1 MMKKFLSVILA
12 LVCAACLPLAAS
24 SAAGA
29 SVVVAASPRSVSVG
43 DTVSVQVKFVASGEN
58 ISTLSAAFSYDSDK
72 LEFLM
77 GGNAVGASAGKGGIS
92 DSPDSP
98 RTVLEYELRF
108 RAKQAGTAS
117 FSLTSSE
124 VVGEI
129 SGQSLGSPKKSIS
142 IEISEGGAATDPE
155 DPQETGA
162 QDPQEDPIEVKNGD
176 ETLYL
181 MRTFGEELLPSGFS
195 MGEIDY
201 EGQAVSAGR
210 NAAGAVVV
218 YMLNATGEGS
228 LYLYEEG
235 RFLKVDTLHI
245 FAAYILIQGAQ
256 APAGFE
262 PTVVKIADSAVDA
275 WKDAEGRIVLYA
287 LGPSGR
293 AGYYFY
299 DAQDGS
305 MLRAEAITQTASQ
318 PETPEPTP
326 TPQPAPEEE
335 SGPSEALVIA
345 ILGAALCVL
354 AVSTVLL
361 SQRYQRAKRRARR
374 RR

>member
-1 MMKKFLSVILA
+1 MMKKILSVILA
-12 LVCAACLPLAAS
+12 LVCAACLPLAA

-98 RTVLEYELRF
+98 TAVLEYELRF
-108 RAKQAGTAS
+108 RAKQAGTAH

-129 SGQSLGSPKKSIS
+129 SGQSLGSPKKSVS

-162 QDPQEDPIEVKNGD
+162 QDPQEDPIEVKNGE

-181 MRTFGEELLPSGFS
+181 MRSFGEELLPAGFS
-195 MGEIDY
+195 MGEIVC
-201 EGQAVSAGR
+201 EGQAVSAGK
-210 NAAGAVVV
+210 NAAGAAVV

-228 LYLYEEG
+228 LYLYEAG
-235 RFLKVDTLHI
+235 RFLKVDTLPISATHI
-245 FAAYILIQGAQ
+245 LLQGAP

-262 PTVVKIADSAVDA
+262 PAVVKIAQSAVDA
-275 WKDAEGRIVLYA
+275 WQDAQGRTVLYA
-287 LGPSGR
+287 LGPSGSP
-293 AGYYFY
+293 GYYFY

-305 MLRAEAITQTASQ
+305 MMRAEVASQAASQ
-318 PETPEPTP
+318 PETPTP
-326 TPQPAPEEE
+326 TPAPQPALEQEEGI
-335 SGPSEALVIA
+335 STALVIA
-345 ILGAALCVL
+345 LLGGALCVL
-354 AVSTVLL
+354 AVTTVLL